1 MDLKDRIKTALAT
14 HRRAVLASGPVPA
27 AVLLPLFLKNGHY
40 HILFTKRTEL
50 LNHHRGEI
58 SFPGGA
64 CQPEDRDTLATALR
78 ETWEEIGIPPARV
91 EVLGALDDILSV
103 YDYLV
108 TPYAGLLPE
117 QFQLRPNRGEIERV
131 IEVPVA
137 HLLRPEV
144 FRIEDWS
151 WKGRTV
157 PVYFYSYGDDE
168 IWGLTAAI
176 LKQFLDLAF
185 PLLPADPGLKAFDEP
200 EGSGV

>member
-1 MDLKDRIKTALAT
+1 MDLKHRIKTALAA
-14 HRRAVLASGPVPA
+14 HRRAVLAPGPVPA

-40 HILFTKRTEL
+40 HILLTKRTEL

-64 CQPEDRDTLATALR
+64 CQPEDRNTLATALR
-78 ETWEEIGIPPARV
+78 ETWEEIGIPPASV

-117 QFQLRPNRGEIERV
+117 QFQLNMNVGEIERV

-144 FRIEDWS
+144 FRTEDWN
-151 WKGRTV
+151 WRGRTL
-157 PVYFYSYGDDE
+157 PVYFYTYGYDE
-168 IWGLTAAI
+168 IWGLTASI
-176 LKQFLDLAF
+176 LKQFLDLTF
-185 PLLPADPGLKAFDEP
+185 PLLLTDPA
-200 EGSGV
+200 